1 MSGVGAVVFD
11 IGNVLLG
18 WDPHAFYDREIGA
31 ARRKALFAEVDL
43 EGMNLRVDRGAP
55 LHDSAMALA
64 RAHPAWA
71 DEIAM
76 WHDRW
81 SDMLGPVIEE
91 NVALLQGLRAA
102 GVPVFA
108 LSNFGA
114 DTFEIARQQHLFLD
128 MFDERFISGHL
139 GVLKPEPE
147 IYAITERETR
157 IDPGALFFIDD
168 RLENIE
174 AAAARGWQTHHF
186 SDPRALRDHVA
197 SLGLEVSD

>member
-18 WDPHAFYDREIGA
+18 WNPQAFYDREIGV

-55 LHDSAMALA
+55 LRDSAMALA
-64 RAHPAWA
+64 QAHPEWA
-71 DEIAM
+71 DEIAL

-81 SDMLGPVIEE
+81 SDMLGPVIED

-102 GVPVFA
+102 GMPVFA
-108 LSNFGA
+108 LSNFGT
-114 DTFEIARQQHLFLD
+114 DTFEIARKQHLFLD

-147 IYAITERETR
+147 IYAMTERATR
-157 IDPGALFFIDD
+157 IDPSALFFIDD

-186 SDPRALRDHVA
+186 SDPHALREHVA